1 MRLLYCDQ
9 KGNFFDHPYLKAAGR
24 SGRSFAELTPDDMIP
39 LPDGASL
46 VMLPGCQPVGMKK
59 GRLVR
64 MESDPQGGGPVWAV
78 GALLPQGYT
87 RTWLPGYIKP
97 PRANLLP
104 LYGYTAVAWHKGSV
118 WVAAR
123 LTDDPQR
130 WDPANY
136 ESSRL
141 PQIVRQRLDAS
152 PGNRILAQLATCTLQ
167 YRCFTATNI
176 FLQRW
181 EGGVPVSPVC
191 NARCLGCISRQ
202 PAGCCPAPQSRI
214 NFRPDVA
221 EVVEVM
227 SEHLQAAGPEG
238 IISFG
243 QGCEGDPAL
252 AWPVVSE
259 SIARVRRLVTQG
271 TINMNT
277 NAGHTAGVEAIC
289 RAGLDAI
296 RVSMIS
302 ARPQVY
308 HAYYRPAGYQ
318 LTDVIKSIET
328 ARSLGVQVSLN
339 LLALPGLTDLPL
351 EMAAWQEFLQ
361 SGLVNMVQLRNLNI
375 DPDYLLARLPGLGQA
390 APAGMDAFLQMLE
403 QIPGLKVGNFT
414 HPVGR

>member
-1 MRLLYCDQ
+1 MRLLYCDEQ
-9 KGNFFDHPYLKAAGR
+9 GNFFDHPYLKAAGR
-24 SGRSFAELTPDDMIP
+24 SGRSFAQLTPDDLLP

-46 VMLPGCQPVGMKK
+46 VMLPGCQPVGLKK

-64 MESDPQGGGPVWAV
+64 MDSDPRGGGPVWAV

-87 RTWLPGYIKP
+87 RTWLPGYVRP
-97 PRANLLP
+97 SGTNPLP
-104 LYGYTAVAWHKGSV
+104 LYGYTAVAWYKDRV

-123 LTDDPQR
+123 QTDDPQR

-136 ESSRL
+136 DVPAL
-141 PQIVRQRLDAS
+141 PQMVQRRLAAA

-181 EGGVPVSPVC
+181 EGGVPVSPAC
-191 NARCLGCISRQ
+191 NARCLGCISQQ
-202 PAGCCPAPQSRI
+202 PAGCCPAPQARI
-214 NFRPDVA
+214 TFQPALA
-221 EVVEVM
+221 EVVEVIG
-227 SEHLQAAGPEG
+227 EHLQAAGPEG

-252 AWPVVSE
+252 AWPLVSE
-259 SIARVRRLVTQG
+259 AIEQVRRQVTQG

-289 RAGLDAI
+289 RAGLDAL

-318 LTDVIKSIET
+318 LSDVF
-328 ARSLGVQVSLN
+328 RSLEAARALGVHISLN
-339 LLALPGLTDLPL
+339 LLALPGLTDLPA

-361 SGLVNMVQLRNLNI
+361 RGAVDMVQIRNLNI
-375 DPDYLLARLPGLGQA
+375 DPDYLLERLPGLEGEQ
-390 APAGMDAFLQMLE
+390 PAGMEAFLQMLGE
-403 QIPGLKVGNFT
+403 IPGLKVGNFT
-414 HPVGR
+414 HPRC